1 MWWAES
7 DHNSK
12 GGTSYHQRR
21 MVIFFSE
28 QKLLSGE
35 FSSWSSY
42 RWYFSPF
49 VFSCTKYLKWAYRSR
64 KARTGRLS
72 VFWFLSAAFSNKTC
86 FSYILNSFHILPP
99 VAIMFV
105 ITDRVLVF
113 SVFSVFIT
121 LPHKHDKTVT
131 IFCQGFHSHTLVI
144 FSAFFHSHTPQKIS
158 SSVLC
163 FFFRVLVLSSCSG
176 TQEPIE
182 KTKQYRITTKQKAP
196 KQRLHY

>member
-1 MWWAES
+1 
-7 DHNSK
+7 
-12 GGTSYHQRR
+12 
-21 MVIFFSE
+21 
-28 QKLLSGE
+28 
-35 FSSWSSY
+35 
-42 RWYFSPF
+42 
-49 VFSCTKYLKWAYRSR
+49 
-64 KARTGRLS
+64 
-72 VFWFLSAAFSNKTC
+72 
-86 FSYILNSFHILPP
+86 
-99 VAIMFV
+99 MFV

-131 IFCQGFHSHTLVI
+131 IFCQGFHSHTLI